1 MNSHHDGKA
10 PAERP
15 ILFSGPMVRALLDGR
30 KTQTRRIVKPQP
42 SDYRAQ
48 SVAPQASRGEPP
60 KNAAPYFDAYNGGPH
75 WCWWDEYNRQGPDW
89 IKCPYGTPGD
99 TLWVRETFCPADT
112 RSGFAYCAD
121 TPLGSDQRGMGWR
134 SSIHMPRQASR
145 LTLNI
150 TDVRC
155 ERLQDISRRDAIAEG
170 LYRSLPDDADRDWF
184 LAHTQEQ
191 SGTPPTTEEWET
203 FNAGVWM
210 VPGVPQG
217 WGRTLAERR
226 KDTWGPSPEFCY
238 RLLWEHI
245 NGKHS
250 WAANPW
256 VWALTFDV
264 QVRR

>member
-1 MNSHHDGKA
+1 MNSHHDRKA

-30 KTQTRRIVKPQP
+30 KTQTRRIVKGAALYYLEDEAAAEILE
-42 SDYRAQ
+42 SELA
-48 SVAPQASRGEPP
+48 SEFVADP
-60 KNAAPYFDAYNGGPH
+60 DNGL
-75 WCWWDEYNRQGPDW
+75 
-89 IKCPYGTPGD
+89 CPYGTPGD

-134 SSIHMPRQASR
+134 PSIHMPRGASR
-145 LTLNI
+145 LTLTI
-150 TDVRC
+150 TEVRV
-155 ERLQDISRRDAIAEG
+155 ERLQDITEADAIAEG

-191 SGTPPTTEEWET
+191 SGTPPTIGEWET

-245 NGKHS
+245 NGKRS